1 MLAAWIPVVTKTVEV
16 LECWL
21 FPKVEHKES
30 SVLMWNL
37 ERGTKVS
44 ALNELPDFYW
54 AGEHCGR
61 VKFSLEV
68 QGRCLDS

>member
-30 SVLMWNL
+30 SVLM
-37 ERGTKVS
+37 
-44 ALNELPDFYW
+44 
-54 AGEHCGR
+54 
-61 VKFSLEV
+61 
-68 QGRCLDS
+68 